1 MKQCLDVLVP
11 IITRIVNK
19 SFSTATVP
27 TSFKLAA
34 IIPILKKA
42 NLIPDILKNFRPISN
57 LSFVSK
63 ILEKVAS
70 IQLLSHKDHFSLREK
85 FQSAYREWHSTETA
99 LLRIHHDLLLALDN
113 KQCVFM
119 AMLDLSAAFDTVSH
133 EKLLSRLSTS
143 LGITDLAL
151 EWLKSYL
158 TGRRQFVSIKGYKS
172 KEHLKTCD
180 VPQGSILGPNL
191 YEDYSANPIGSIF
204 RKHNISYHIY
214 ADDTQAYICFN
225 ENNKERVLNQLE
237 KCLDEVRM
245 WMAANWLKLND
256 DKTEFIVFGSKK
268 SLNNC
273 KISSI
278 KIGESGVERVSSVKS
293 IGAHLDSNLTMD
305 KHVAATC
312 KSAWFHLHQINKI
325 KNYLSCDQL
334 KSVILA
340 YVISRIDQN
349 NSLLIG
355 LPKATVFKL
364 QMIQNACAKII
375 FRAKK
380 FDHVT
385 PLLKELHW
393 LPVEQRITF
402 KILLLVYKCLHGK
415 APAYLR
421 ELLEEYVP
429 SRSLRSASKGLLRI
443 PERHYTSTKRRDFAH
458 RGPVEWNKLPKVI
471 RDSDSINIFK
481 RRLKTYLFRIVFSN

>member
-1 MKQCLDVLVP
+1 MIRLSLLCLVQ
-11 IITRIVNK
+11 K
-19 SFSTATVP
+19 S
-27 TSFKLAA
+27 
-34 IIPILKKA
+34 
-42 NLIPDILKNFRPISN
+42 
-57 LSFVSK
+57 
-63 ILEKVAS
+63 
-70 IQLLSHKDHFSLREK
+70 
-85 FQSAYREWHSTETA
+85 
-99 LLRIHHDLLLALDN
+99 LDN
-113 KQCVFM
+113 C
-119 AMLDLSAAFDTVSH
+119 
-133 EKLLSRLSTS
+133 
-143 LGITDLAL
+143 
-151 EWLKSYL
+151 
-158 TGRRQFVSIKGYKS
+158 
-172 KEHLKTCD
+172 
-180 VPQGSILGPNL
+180 N
-191 YEDYSANPIGSIF
+191 
-204 RKHNISYHIY
+204 
-214 ADDTQAYICFN
+214 
-225 ENNKERVLNQLE
+225 
-237 KCLDEVRM
+237 
-245 WMAANWLKLND
+245 
-256 DKTEFIVFGSKK
+256 
-268 SLNNC
+268 
-273 KISSI
+273 ISSI
-278 KIGESGVERVSSVKS
+278 KIGESGVKRVSSVKS

-443 PERHYTSTKRRDFAH
+443 PERHYTSTKRRDFAY

-481 RRLKTYLFRIVFSN
+481 CRLKTYLFRIVFSD